1 MTDKNNAA
9 EKLASLVDIPVAKIL
24 DKLKDPQDPYEPL
37 KSKLDD
43 EAAQKIKDMNLPG
56 VHFILEDWRWYPQGS
71 LAANVLGFMGVKD
84 IQHIGQ
90 YGLEQYYQEI
100 LAGKSGLLDSQK
112 DALGNWLFTGDYNL
126 EPAQDGSNIYLT
138 LDQNVQ
144 YVVEQKMKAVIDKWQ
159 AISGCAIVM
168 NPPTGAILAMAS
180 LPDFDPNEYQK
191 TKNVDYFMN
200 SCTQKL
206 YEPGSVFKPVV
217 MAAGLDVGKISPE
230 TTYTD
235 AGILQIGDWTIQNA
249 QQKTYGLSTMTRV
262 LEKSINTGVV
272 FVQRLIGGE
281 IFQKYIEAFGFGNLT
296 GVDLAGETSG
306 NLKNIEENKEINFA
320 NIAFGQGISVTP
332 LQMAAAIAAIANDG
346 KLMRP
351 YVVAKIVAPDGRE
364 EITLPKVI
372 RQVAAPQN
380 AGKLTAMLVS
390 TVRNGYDK
398 VKLPGYFVAGKTGT
412 AQIAEG
418 RGYSVT
424 DTNHSFEGY
433 APAYN
438 PEFLIFLKL
447 EKPRGIAFAS
457 ESLAPVFTEIAQYL
471 FNYYEI
477 TPEE

>member
-1 MTDKNNAA
+1 
-9 EKLASLVDIPVAKIL
+9 
-24 DKLKDPQDPYEPL
+24 
-37 KSKLDD
+37 
-43 EAAQKIKDMNLPG
+43 
-56 VHFILEDWRWYPQGS
+56 
-71 LAANVLGFMGVKD
+71 
-84 IQHIGQ
+84 
-90 YGLEQYYQEI
+90 
-100 LAGKSGLLDSQK
+100 
-112 DALGNWLFTGDYNL
+112 
-126 EPAQDGSNIYLT
+126 
-138 LDQNVQ
+138 
-144 YVVEQKMKAVIDKWQ
+144 
-159 AISGCAIVM
+159 
-168 NPPTGAILAMAS
+168 
-180 LPDFDPNEYQK
+180 
-191 TKNVDYFMN
+191 
-200 SCTQKL
+200 
-206 YEPGSVFKPVV
+206 
-217 MAAGLDVGKISPE
+217 
-230 TTYTD
+230 
-235 AGILQIGDWTIQNA
+235 
-249 QQKTYGLSTMTRV
+249 MTRV

-364 EITLPKVI
+364 EITRPKVI
-372 RQVAAPQN
+372 RQVVAPQN

-418 RGYSVT
+418 RGYSAT